1 MAHNILYNLAGGR
14 GFEPRSTGPEPAVLP
29 LYDPPVIETFA
40 KRPLSESALIWPI
53 SASSSNFIP
62 LFGGTRN
69 ILYIPVV
76 EIFAFLD
83 LDQN

>member
-1 MAHNILYNLAGGR
+1 MKTLKCQMKVKGKKFALGGTR
-14 GFEPRSTGPEPAVLP
+14 P
-29 LYDPPVIETFA
+29 ETFE
-40 KRPLSESALIWPI
+40 KRPLSKSALICPI
-53 SASSSNFIP
+53 SASGSNFIP

-69 ILYIPVV
+69 IQYIPVV

>member
-1 MAHNILYNLAGGR
+1 
-14 GFEPRSTGPEPAVLP
+14 V
-29 LYDPPVIETFA
+29 
-40 KRPLSESALIWPI
+40 LIWPI
-53 SASSSNFIP
+53 PASSSNFIP